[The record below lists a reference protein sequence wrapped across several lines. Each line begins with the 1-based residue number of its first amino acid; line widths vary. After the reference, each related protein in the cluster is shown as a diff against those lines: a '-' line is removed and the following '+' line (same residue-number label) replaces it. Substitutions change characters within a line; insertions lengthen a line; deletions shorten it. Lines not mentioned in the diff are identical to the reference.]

1 MQLLHGPARTRV
13 SFDELNLVSHTGA
26 DLGDGRCPARAWVV
40 VAEHVRSYIYR
51 ETGADALI
59 NVPGIRV
66 HTATEAMM
74 WLLEKFFLHAGRQ
87 YRRGAARRLA
97 RCVRRDGYRSYVDSI
112 VRRRVWV
119 LTHTDRAGRLRNQCR
134 LA

>member
-1 MQLLHGPARTRV
+1 MQLLHGLARTRA
-13 SFDELNLVSHTGA
+13 SFDELNLVSHAGA
-26 DLGDGRCPARAWVV
+26 DLGDGRCPAPAWVV

-66 HTATEAMM
+66 HTAIEAMM
-74 WLLEKFFLHAGRQ
+74 WALEKFSLHAGRQ

-119 LTHTDRAGRLRNQCR
+119 LTHTDRAGRLRIQCR

>member
-1 MQLLHGPARTRV
+1 
-13 SFDELNLVSHTGA
+13 
-26 DLGDGRCPARAWVV
+26 
-40 VAEHVRSYIYR
+40 
-51 ETGADALI
+51 
-59 NVPGIRV
+59 VPGIRV
-66 HTATEAMM
+66 HTAIEAMM
-74 WLLEKFFLHAGRQ
+74 WALEKFSLHAGRQ

-119 LTHTDRAGRLRNQCR
+119 LTHTDRAGRLRIQCR